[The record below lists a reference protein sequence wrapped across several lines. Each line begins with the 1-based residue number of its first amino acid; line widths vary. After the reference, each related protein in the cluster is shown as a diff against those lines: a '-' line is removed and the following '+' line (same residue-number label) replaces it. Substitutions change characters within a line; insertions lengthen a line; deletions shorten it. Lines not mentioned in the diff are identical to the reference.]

1 MLLNLVVKNLI
12 NLQRLMAAHK
22 FRVNKTSTARGV
34 AQAGGEGK
42 GRLEVHKLAVIRS
55 RRQR

>member
-34 AQAGGEGK
+34 AQAGGVGK
-42 GRLEVHKLAVIRS
+42 GEVHKLAVIRS